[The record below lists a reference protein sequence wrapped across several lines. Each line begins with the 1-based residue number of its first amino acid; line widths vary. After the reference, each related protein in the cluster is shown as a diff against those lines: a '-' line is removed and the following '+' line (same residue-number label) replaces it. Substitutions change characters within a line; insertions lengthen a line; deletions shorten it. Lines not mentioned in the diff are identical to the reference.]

1 MKPAF
6 THDCDCCKFLG
17 TYKKHDL
24 YFCAQGGVLPTLIA
38 RHSNDGPDYIS
49 GLSFAAVSPL
59 LGEAGKRAIAQGLLT
74 QATLDKYSMQRD

>member
-6 THDCDCCKFLG
+6 THDCACCKFLG
-17 TYKKHDL
+17 TYQNHDL
-24 YFCAQGGVLPTLIA
+24 YFCAQGGFLPTLIA
-38 RHSNDGPDYIS
+38 RRSDDGPDYIS

-59 LGEAGKRAIAQGLLT
+59 LGEAGKRAIAQGLLS